1 MSAITTKAPPGMIA
15 APSAF
20 TGWRVVWAAFTVA
33 VFGWG
38 VGFYGPPVFLFA
50 VHEARGW
57 SIPLVSA
64 AVTCHFLLGAVV
76 VANLP
81 AIHRRF
87 GVPGVTRLGGLLSGA
102 GVLGWA
108 LAAAPWQ
115 LFAATALSGAGWAM
129 TGAAAI
135 NAMVSPWFIRRR
147 PAALSTAYNG
157 ASVGGVVLS
166 PLWVLLIATVGFP
179 ATAALVGITMAAV
192 LWWLS
197 SRYLAHGPAALG
209 QQPDGEAAPAATE
222 TRPPPTAVPMP
233 VRGLW
238 RERRFLTLT
247 LGSTLGLFAQ
257 VGLIAHLLSMLVA
270 PLGAQRAGLVAGLMT
285 VCAII
290 GRTGMGWVLRPGM
303 NRRHAAAANYG
314 LQLAGSLAMLASGG
328 TDVALLL
335 AGIALFGLGLG
346 NATSLPPLIAQA
358 DFAPSDTAR
367 AVALITATGQAAYAF
382 APAGFGLLRAV
393 DPALIFIL
401 AAGLQGLA
409 AVVLLAGRRRK
420 TLGA

>member
-1 MSAITTKAPPGMIA
+1 MNAAAAAPP
-15 APSAF
+15 F
-20 TGWRVVWAAFTVA
+20 LGWRVVWAAFTVA

-64 AVTCHFLLGAVV
+64 AVTCHFLSGAFV

-87 GVPGVTRLGGLLSGA
+87 GVAGVTRLGGVLSGL
-102 GVLGWA
+102 GLLGWA

-115 LFAATALSGAGWAM
+115 LFLATAISGAGWAM

-166 PLWVLLIATVGFP
+166 PLWVMLIAGFGFP
-179 ATAALVGITMAAV
+179 VAAGLVGLAMAAA

-197 SRYLAHGPAALG
+197 ARYLAHGPAALG
-209 QQPDGEAAPAATE
+209 QVPDGAPSPAAAP
-222 TRPPPTAVPMP
+222 MP
-233 VRGLW
+233 ARGPW
-238 RERRFLTLT
+238 RERRFMTLAV
-247 LGSTLGLFAQ
+247 GSTLALFAQ
-257 VGLIAHLLSMLVA
+257 VGLIAHLLSMLVV
-270 PLGAQRAGLVAGLMT
+270 PLGAQRAGMVAGLMT

-290 GRTGMGWVLRPGM
+290 GRTGMGWLLRPGV
-303 NRRHAAAANYG
+303 NRRHAAAGTYA
-314 LQLAGSLAMLASGG
+314 LQLVASVVLLAAGG
-328 TDVALLL
+328 TDVGLLL
-335 AGIALFGLGLG
+335 LGIALFGLGLG
-346 NATSLPPLIAQA
+346 NATSLPPLIAQT
-358 DFAPSDTAR
+358 DFAPADTAR
-367 AVALITATGQAAYAF
+367 AVALITACGQAAYAF

-409 AVVLLAGRRRK
+409 AAVLLAGWRRK
-420 TLGA
+420 TAGS

>member
-1 MSAITTKAPPGMIA
+1 MSATAITPP
-15 APSAF
+15 F
-20 TGWRVVWAAFTVA
+20 TGWRVVWAAFAVA

-64 AVTCHFLLGAVV
+64 AVTCHFLLGAFV

-87 GVPGVTRLGGLLSGA
+87 GVAGVTRLGGVLSGA

-108 LAAAPWQ
+108 LAVSPWQ
-115 LFAATALSGAGWAM
+115 LFAATAISGAGWAM

-147 PAALSTAYNG
+147 PAALSAAYNG

-166 PLWVLLIATVGFP
+166 PLWVMLIAAVGFP
-179 ATAALVGITMAAV
+179 ATAALVGLTMAAV

-197 SRYLAHGPAALG
+197 ARYLAHGPAALG
-209 QQPDGEAAPAATE
+209 QRPDGADLPTAATTHEVPAAAP
-222 TRPPPTAVPMP
+222 MP
-233 VRGLW
+233 AHGLW
-238 RERRFLTLT
+238 RERRFVTLT
-247 LGSTLGLFAQ
+247 LGSTLALFAQ

-270 PLGAQRAGLVAGLMT
+270 PLGAQRAGLVAGMMT

-290 GRTGMGWVLRPGM
+290 GRTGMGWLLRPGM
-303 NRRHAAAANYG
+303 NRRYAAAGTYA
-314 LQLAGSLAMLASGG
+314 LQLVASLVLFLAGG

-335 AGIALFGLGLG
+335 LGIALFGLGLG
-346 NATSLPPLIAQA
+346 NATSLPPLIVQT
-358 DFAPSDTAR
+358 DFAPADTAR
-367 AVALITATGQAAYAF
+367 AVALITAIGQAAYAF
-382 APAGFGLLRAV
+382 APAAFGLLRAV
-393 DPALIFIL
+393 DPAWLFL
-401 AAGLQGLA
+401 AAAGIQGLA
-409 AVVLLAGRRRK
+409 ALVMVAGNQRRRQ
-420 TLGA
+420 TRVVMLR

>member
-1 MSAITTKAPPGMIA
+1 MPTSRAATPTTAGAVPFA
-15 APSAF
+15 
-20 TGWRVVWAAFTVA
+20 GWRVAWAAFTVA

-64 AVTCHFLLGAVV
+64 AVTCHFLLGALV
-76 VANLP
+76 VARLP

-87 GVPGVTRLGGLLSGA
+87 GVPGVTRLGGALSA
-102 GVLGWA
+102 LGVLGWA
-108 LAAAPWQ
+108 LAVAPWQ
-115 LFAATALSGAGWAM
+115 LFLATAISGAGWAM

-135 NAMVSPWFIRRR
+135 NAIVSPWFIRRR

-166 PLWVLLIATVGFP
+166 PLWVVLIAAVGFP
-179 ATAALVGITMAAV
+179 AAAALVGLIMAGV

-197 SRYLAHGPAALG
+197 TRYLAHGPAALG
-209 QQPDGEAAPAATE
+209 QVPDGDAPGGEPARAASRPAAPMPAA
-222 TRPPPTAVPMP
+222 
-233 VRGLW
+233 GLW
-238 RERRFLTLT
+238 RERRFATLVA
-247 LGSTLGLFAQ
+247 GSTLGLFAQ

-270 PLGAQRAGLVAGLMT
+270 PLGAERAGLVAGLMT

-303 NRRHAAAANYG
+303 DRRAAAAGNYG
-314 LQLAGSLAMLASGG
+314 LQVVGSIVLLAAGG

-335 AGIALFGLGLG
+335 LGIALFGLGLG
-346 NATSLPPLIAQA
+346 NATSLPPLIAQS
-358 DFAPSDTAR
+358 DFAPADTAR
-367 AVALITATGQAAYAF
+367 AVALITAVGQASYAF
-382 APAGFGLLRAV
+382 APAAFGLLRTV
-393 DPALIFIL
+393 DSAWLFL
-401 AAGLQGLA
+401 AAAALQVA
-409 AVVLLAGRRRK
+409 AALVLLSGRQR
-420 TLGA
+420 